1 MLTYWLRVY
10 IFSIHGCRLFEWI
23 FFNVHSEEVSDDER
37 AVYLNGLHEVLAN
50 DGGKSPH
57 TQGLPVSVTYTN
69 KSLLHIFFNIVLF
82 SWYIW
87 TCTLIL
93 DTFCCIIIMHSLGRA
108 NELVQLVLRT
118 SLVFSVFC

>member
-1 MLTYWLRVY
+1 M
-10 IFSIHGCRLFEWI
+10 FEWI

-69 KSLLHIFFNIVLF
+69 KSFLHVF
-82 SWYIW
+82 SILYSTPG
-87 TCTLIL
+87 TCTLLIIV
-93 DTFCCIIIMHSLGRA
+93 FKFCIIV
-108 NELVQLVLRT
+108 E
-118 SLVFSVFC
+118 SLVHSDDAAYA